1 MTLATASATALLVN
15 GCSRRDPTA
24 GSDAASPDASTPSA
38 KTKSSGGAN
47 AIESAT
53 DRRSSKSLAEM
64 AATRD
69 PSLDVA
75 TRRRLARGLARVAD
89 DPSVAAL
96 APMLSDEDDEVIAWA
111 AYGLG
116 FACRGHEDAH
126 VRALAS
132 RATTWGATA
141 DAGAAKRSSP
151 RERLDPAFAIA
162 RALGR
167 CATPAAEQT
176 LAAWVKTRSAYA
188 EAAAYALGDVAT
200 RRGRLDDETITT
212 LVDAAAPMLTAP
224 PLRAA
229 LQPFTRLTTMPEM
242 FRARVVDAARAGLAL
257 PGAERIFAVRALG
270 KAGASETALHA
281 VVIEP
286 KFSIGERVEAA
297 RALGTLGA
305 KGRVSAAEA
314 LVRIAPSMDA
324 PTATM
329 LLEPTVHVLGALLE
343 VLRAGPEP
351 LAQKTLYAIAAIPPH
366 SNSNDA
372 VYAPRAEDLRCRAA
386 GVLARGEFDA
396 EVLTSCA
403 PEASEARQRARLRA
417 VLAKTLAGPRRTAFL
432 KLARSPNVRVR
443 EAAIEAAGSHPE
455 LGSVIRTLVAEA
467 LASQKAGLVASAA
480 DLVRA
485 HPTRFAVE
493 GSDKALA
500 PEVDV
505 AFLAAIGEAW
515 AEDLVET
522 KLSLMDAAAAV
533 NHPRAKE
540 LALLACR
547 HTNATMRQRGVK
559 ALATLGEANAKC
571 EPREPEPAAELQAP
585 IDRSVVLAFELTG
598 RADSPASSLSIR
610 LDPLLAPIT
619 STRLAALARAGFYRG
634 IVIHR
639 VVPGFVVQLGD
650 PGGDGY
656 GGAGKLLRCETSP
669 VPFAPFDVGMALAGR
684 DTGSSQFFV
693 TLSRTP
699 HLDGDYALIGHAE
712 GDWANVI
719 EGDVVKDVKVTD

>member
-1 MTLATASATALLVN
+1 MVVVALALLVN
-15 GCSRRDPTA
+15 GCSRRNQAP
-24 GSDAASPDASTPSA
+24 GGDAASTDASAPSA
-38 KTKSSGGAN
+38 NTKPSGGAN
-47 AIESAT
+47 AIETAT
-53 DRRSSKSLAEM
+53 DRRSSKSLVEM

-69 PSLDVA
+69 PPLDVT

-96 APMLSDEDDEVIAWA
+96 APMLSDEDDEVVAWA

-116 FACRGHEDAH
+116 FACRGHEEAH

-132 RATTWGATA
+132 RAMTWGGPA
-141 DAGAAKRSSP
+141 DAGVAAKRSSP

-176 LAAWVKTRSAYA
+176 LAAWVKTRSPYA

-212 LVDAAAPMLTAP
+212 LVDAAAPLLAAP

-229 LQPFTRLTTMPEM
+229 LQPFTRLATMPET
-242 FRARVVDAARAGLAL
+242 FRARVADAARGGLAL
-257 PGAERIFAVRALG
+257 PGPERIFAVRALG
-270 KAGASETALHA
+270 KAGAPESALHA

-286 KFSIGERVEAA
+286 TFSVGERVEAA
-297 RALGTLGA
+297 RALGTLGV
-305 KGRVSAAEA
+305 KGRTSAAEA
-314 LVRIAPSMDA
+314 LVRIAPSIDA
-324 PTATM
+324 PAAKM

-343 VLRAGPEP
+343 VLRGGTEP

-366 SNSNDA
+366 SDRNDA

-396 EVLTSCA
+396 EVLTTCA
-403 PEASEARQRARLRA
+403 PEASEAGQRARLRA
-417 VLAKTLAGPRRTAFL
+417 VLAKTLTGPRRTAFM
-432 KLARSPNVRVR
+432 KLARSSNVRVR

-455 LGSVIRTLVAEA
+455 LGPAIRSLVADA
-467 LASQKAGLVASAA
+467 LASKQAGLVATAA

-485 HPTRFAVE
+485 HPTRFAAE

-505 AFLAAIGEAW
+505 AFLAANGEAW

-540 LALLACR
+540 LALVACR

-559 ALATLGEANAKC
+559 ALATLGEPNAKC
-571 EPREPEPAAELQAP
+571 EARDPDPAAELQAP
-585 IDRSVVLAFELTG
+585 IDRSVVLTFEL
-598 RADSPASSLSIR
+598 ASALALSVR
-610 LDPLLAPIT
+610 LDPVLAPIT
-619 STRLAALARAGFYRG
+619 ATRLSALARAGFYRG

-669 VPFAPFDVGMALAGR
+669 VPFDPFDVGMALAGR

-699 HLDGDYALIGHAE
+699 HLDGDYALVGHAE

-719 EGDVVKDVKVTD
+719 EGDVVKDVRVVD